1 MRRAARSSI
10 LQGVK
15 VAALLAACVAALTV
29 LASATAATPAAYR
42 AHVNAICAPYTPTVK
57 TYLRQLDAAEKAKDG
72 QAYGVALG
80 KLIVLQLTE
89 DQKIEAVPV
98 PAALRVSMTRILTRM
113 KQLDTH
119 LRKSLTD
126 AMAGD
131 NAGMLN
137 ELKLVS
143 TLSKPMNGWLDA
155 AGLRECGS
163 KQS

>member
-1 MRRAARSSI
+1 M
-10 LQGVK
+10 K
-15 VAALLAACVAALTV
+15 VTALLAACVAALTV

-42 AHVNAICAPYTPTVK
+42 AQVNGICAPYTPTVK
-57 TYLRQLDAAEKAKDG
+57 TLLRQLDAAGKTKDS
-72 QAYGVALG
+72 QAYGIALG

-89 DQKIEAVPV
+89 DRKIEAVPV

-126 AMAGD
+126 AMAGN

>member
-1 MRRAARSSI
+1 MRRATTWPK
-10 LQGVK
+10 LHGVK

-42 AHVNAICAPYTPTVK
+42 AQVNSICAPYTPQVK
-57 TYLRQLDAAEKAKDG
+57 TLARQLDAANKAQDA
-72 QAYGVALG
+72 QAYGIALG
-80 KLIVLQLTE
+80 KLIVLQLAE
-89 DQKIEAVPV
+89 YRKVEAVPV
-98 PAALRVSMTRILTRM
+98 PASLHVQMTRILTRM
-113 KQLDTH
+113 KQLDGH

-131 NAGMLN
+131 NAGLLS
-137 ELKLVS
+137 ELKIVS
-143 TLSKPMNGWLDA
+143 QLSKPLNGWLDA

>member
-1 MRRAARSSI
+1 MRQVRSWPKLHDVRI
-10 LQGVK
+10 
-15 VAALLAACVAALTV
+15 AALLTACVAALTV

-42 AHVNAICAPYTPTVK
+42 AQVNGICAPYTPQVK
-57 TYLRQLDAAEKAKDG
+57 TLARQLDAANKAKDG
-72 QAYGVALG
+72 QAYGIALG

-89 DQKIEAVPV
+89 DRKIEAVPV
-98 PAALRVSMTRILTRM
+98 PAAMRAPMTPILTRM
-113 KQLDTH
+113 KLLDSH

-126 AMAGD
+126 AIAGN
-131 NAGMLN
+131 NAAMLS

-143 TLSKPMNGWLDA
+143 SLSKPLNGWLDA

>member
-1 MRRAARSSI
+1 VAEASS
-10 LQGVK
+10 VK

-42 AHVNAICAPYTPTVK
+42 AQVNRICAGYTPTVK
-57 TYLRQLDAAEKAKDG
+57 QLSRQLAAAEQAQDG
-72 QAYGVALG
+72 QAYGIALG

-89 DQKIEAVPV
+89 DRKVEAVPV
-98 PAALRVSMTRILTRM
+98 PAALRVTMTRILTRM
-113 KQLDTH
+113 KQLDGH

-131 NAGMLN
+131 NAGMLS

-143 TLSKPMNGWLDA
+143 QLGKPLNAWLDA

-163 KQS
+163 KQT

>member
-1 MRRAARSSI
+1 MRSGSRSSI
-10 LQGVK
+10 LRGVQ
-15 VAALLAACVAALTV
+15 VAALLAACVAALSV

-42 AHVNAICAPYTPTVK
+42 AQVNAICAPYTPAVK
-57 TYLRQLDAAEKAKDG
+57 TYLRQLDAAEKVKDS
-72 QAYGVALG
+72 QAYGIALG
-80 KLIVLQLTE
+80 HLIVLQLTE
-89 DQKIEAVPV
+89 DKKIEAVPV
-98 PAALRVSMTRILTRM
+98 PTALRVSMTRILTRM

-126 AMAGD
+126 AMAG
-131 NAGMLN
+131 NNTGMLN